1 MYLSLEALKVKW
13 DLLVIA
19 LRVALLKLL
28 GVDALIERAFK
39 EGWHMAHDDDFSRL
53 QREVDVD
60 PFLLIANWRAH
71 VIGDVAQLRE
81 IVTHSRCWRSVDEA
95 WVNSD
100 AQEMFDE
107 NA

>member
-1 MYLSLEALKVKW
+1 MEWLKVKW

-19 LRVALLKLL
+19 LRIALLKRL
-28 GVDALIERAFK
+28 GVDVLIERAFK
-39 EGWHMAHDDDFSRL
+39 EGWQMHADADYLLVHKLLNRVLTVSNT
-53 QREVDVD
+53 VDMNTLV
-60 PFLLIANWRAH
+60 N
-71 VIGDVAQLRE
+71 E
-81 IVTHSRCWRSVDEA
+81 TRCWRSVDEA